1 MRIGSHA
8 TGVDLA
14 AQHHLLRAFAQLSL
28 SSERLATMRR
38 INSGADDPAGL
49 IAVEQLEAEL
59 AAIEEASYNA
69 SRAAGMV
76 HVADSAMA
84 QVGGLLNSIRSN
96 VLAAAGGGLS
106 DAEINA
112 KQIEIDAALDA
123 VNFIGNVTSYGGRKL
138 LDGNSL
144 SFNFSPDLGETST
157 LSLPHLSASALG
169 GATGRLSDLAT
180 GQTASLTS
188 GNLSEAVDILDE
200 AQGQLLQA
208 RAEVGT
214 FEKYTI
220 ESAQR
225 VLGQM
230 EEQISSAVSL
240 IRDTDVAAETS
251 QLVRSQILAEAA
263 VSTLMLAG
271 QRRSLIGG
279 LL

>member
-208 RAEVGT
+208 RAEVGA

>member
-49 IAVEQLEAEL
+49 IAVQQLEAEL

-144 SFNFSPDLGETST
+144 SFNFSPDLGEAST
-157 LSLPHLSASALG
+157 LSLPQLSASALG

-200 AQGQLLQA
+200 AQGQVLQA
-208 RAEVGT
+208 RAEVGA